1 MKYIFLVGDGM
12 SDEPVQAIGNK
23 TPLEAADI
31 SNMDYLAE
39 RGVVGMCKTIPDGMP
54 PGSDVANLSL
64 LGFDPVR
71 YYTGRGPLE
80 AASIGIELGKND
92 CAFRCNLINIREGEM
107 RDFSAGHIS
116 TEEADE
122 VISGLNGKLSDEG
135 VRFYTGVSYRHICVI
150 RGKFDNLR
158 CTPPHDI
165 TGKNTGEY
173 LPEGEGRETVR
184 RLMDESIDLLKSSS
198 VNKKRIDEGKTPA
211 TQIWLWGQGYKPE
224 LPSFPDRFG
233 LKGSV
238 ITAVDLIRGIGGL
251 AGLDVINVNGATGF
265 VDTNYEGKADAAIES
280 LKDRDF
286 VFIHVEAP
294 DEAGHAGDVDM
305 KIKAIEE
312 IDIRLLKRIIEN
324 VKGDFRMLIMPDHP
338 TPISI
343 KTHSRSPVPFI
354 LSGTGV
360 KPNDVNI
367 YTEAVARKSDIF
379 IEKGHE
385 VINLLFKNPH

>member
-1 MKYIFLVGDGM
+1 M
-12 SDEPVQAIGNK
+12 SDEPVPAIGNK

-39 RGVVGMCKTIPDGMP
+39 RGIVGMCKTIPDGMP

-122 VISGLNGKLSDEG
+122 VISGLNGKLSAEG
-135 VRFYTGVSYRHICVI
+135 IRFYTGVSYRHICVI

-224 LPSFPDRFG
+224 LPSFQDRFG

-251 AGLDVINVNGATGF
+251 AGLDVINVDGATGF

-312 IDIRLLKRIIEN
+312 IDIRLLKRLIEN
-324 VKGDFRMLIMPDHP
+324 IKGDFRMLIMPDHP

-367 YTEAVARKSDIF
+367 YTEAVARKSDTF

>member
-1 MKYIFLVGDGM
+1 
-12 SDEPVQAIGNK
+12 
-23 TPLEAADI
+23 
-31 SNMDYLAE
+31 
-39 RGVVGMCKTIPDGMP
+39 MP

-122 VISGLNGKLSDEG
+122 VISGLNGKLSAEG

-150 RGKFDNLR
+150 RGKFYNLR

-251 AGLDVINVNGATGF
+251 AGLDVINVDGATGF

>member
-1 MKYIFLVGDGM
+1 
-12 SDEPVQAIGNK
+12 
-23 TPLEAADI
+23 
-31 SNMDYLAE
+31 
-39 RGVVGMCKTIPDGMP
+39 
-54 PGSDVANLSL
+54 
-64 LGFDPVR
+64 
-71 YYTGRGPLE
+71 
-80 AASIGIELGKND
+80 
-92 CAFRCNLINIREGEM
+92 
-107 RDFSAGHIS
+107 
-116 TEEADE
+116 
-122 VISGLNGKLSDEG
+122 
-135 VRFYTGVSYRHICVI
+135 CVI

-173 LPEGEGRETVR
+173 LPEGEGREIVR

-251 AGLDVINVNGATGF
+251 AGLDVINVDGATGF

>member
-12 SDEPVQAIGNK
+12 SDEPVPAIGNK

-39 RGVVGMCKTIPDGMP
+39 RGIVGMCKTIPDGMP

-122 VISGLNGKLSDEG
+122 VISGLNGKLSAEG
-135 VRFYTGVSYRHICVI
+135 IRFYTGVSYRHICVI

-224 LPSFPDRFG
+224 LPSFQDRFG

-251 AGLDVINVNGATGF
+251 AGLDVINVDGATGF

-312 IDIRLLKRIIEN
+312 IDIRLLKRLIEN
-324 VKGDFRMLIMPDHP
+324 IKGDFRMLIMPDHP

-367 YTEAVARKSDIF
+367 YTEAVARKSDTF

>member
-1 MKYIFLVGDGM
+1 M
-12 SDEPVQAIGNK
+12 SDEPVPAIGNK

-31 SNMDYLAE
+31 KNMDYLAE

-122 VISGLNGKLSDEG
+122 VISELNGKLSTGG

-233 LKGSV
+233 FKGSV
-238 ITAVDLIRGIGGL
+238 ITAVDLIRGIGVL
-251 AGLDVINVNGATGF
+251 AGLDVINVDGATGF

-367 YTEAVARKSDIF
+367 YTEAVARRSDIF

-385 VINLLFKNPH
+385 VINILFKNPH

>member
-12 SDEPVQAIGNK
+12 SDEPVPAIGNK

-31 SNMDYLAE
+31 KNMDYLAE

-80 AASIGIELGKND
+80 AVSIGIELGKND
-92 CAFRCNLINIREGEM
+92 CAFRCNLVNIQEGEM

-122 VISGLNGKLSDEG
+122 VISELNGKLSTGG

-173 LPEGEGRETVR
+173 LPEGEGSKTAR
-184 RLMDESIDLLKSSS
+184 RLMNESIDLLKSSN
-198 VNKKRIDEGKTPA
+198 VNKKRIDEGKTPV

-224 LPSFPDRFG
+224 LPSFPDRVG

-238 ITAVDLIRGIGGL
+238 ITAVDLIRGIGVL
-251 AGLDVINVNGATGF
+251 AGLDVINVDGATGF

-294 DEAGHAGDVDM
+294 DEAGHAGDTDM

-312 IDIRLLKRIIEN
+312 IDIRLLQRIIEN
-324 VKGDFRMLIMPDHP
+324 VKGDFRMLIMPDHS

-367 YTEAVARKSDIF
+367 YTEAVARRSDIF

-385 VINLLFKNPH
+385 VINILFKNPH

>member
-1 MKYIFLVGDGM
+1 
-12 SDEPVQAIGNK
+12 
-23 TPLEAADI
+23 
-31 SNMDYLAE
+31 
-39 RGVVGMCKTIPDGMP
+39 
-54 PGSDVANLSL
+54 
-64 LGFDPVR
+64 
-71 YYTGRGPLE
+71 
-80 AASIGIELGKND
+80 
-92 CAFRCNLINIREGEM
+92 
-107 RDFSAGHIS
+107 
-116 TEEADE
+116 
-122 VISGLNGKLSDEG
+122 
-135 VRFYTGVSYRHICVI
+135 
-150 RGKFDNLR
+150 NLR

-251 AGLDVINVNGATGF
+251 AGLDVINVDGATGF